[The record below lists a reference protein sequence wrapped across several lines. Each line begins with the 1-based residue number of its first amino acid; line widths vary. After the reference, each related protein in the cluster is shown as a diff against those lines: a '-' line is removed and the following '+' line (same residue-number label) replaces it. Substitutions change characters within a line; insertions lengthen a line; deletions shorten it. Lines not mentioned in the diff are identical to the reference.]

1 MPLLALL
8 ASDSEIV
15 PVGAL
20 DERHYQVGLVTRTLM
35 EDFKALVR
43 QPDSEGFGE
52 SAHFAEAPAK
62 AA

>member
-1 MPLLALL
+1 MPFEALS
-8 ASDSEIV
+8 ANASEIV

-20 DERHYQVGLVTRTLM
+20 DERRYQVGLVTRTLM

-52 SAHFAEAPAK
+52 STHFAEAPAK

>member
-1 MPLLALL
+1 M
-8 ASDSEIV
+8 

-20 DERHYQVGLVTRTLM
+20 DERRYQVGLVTRTLM

-52 SAHFAEAPAK
+52 SAHFAEVSAK